1 MVSRILLLALPGAA
15 FATGTNLVGTPVS
28 FDSFKTEY
36 NKELAADLTSAV
48 KILTFNKA
56 IRGTS
61 EPTTDA
67 DAATLWN
74 WYSTVTGS
82 AKTQAT
88 AFLTTVEADNLVHE
102 SMLTTFKTKL
112 DSALPQTAGA
122 VAADAKNYGAIV
134 GSTLPTVSTS
144 TGITQAAQDAYT
156 ALQSMGTA
164 NIAKAKKA
172 AESRVYDAW
181 HLRFKK
187 LITDGRFGGTT
198 GFQNIVSCLKQTLQ
212 TTDPG
217 NDSDGGTS
225 GWAVYSRVSAAT
237 QAKMKAA
244 IVAQMTASAEN
255 VA

>member
-1 MVSRILLLALPGAA
+1 MG
-15 FATGTNLVGTPVS
+15 
-28 FDSFKTEY
+28 
-36 NKELAADLTSAV
+36 
-48 KILTFNKA
+48 
-56 IRGTS
+56 
-61 EPTTDA
+61 
-67 DAATLWN
+67 
-74 WYSTVTGS
+74 
-82 AKTQAT
+82 AT

-102 SMLTTFKTKL
+102 SMLTTFKTRL

-134 GSTLPTVSTS
+134 GSTLPAVSAS

-181 HLRFKK
+181 HLRFK
-187 LITDGRFGGTT
+187 
-198 GFQNIVSCLKQTLQ
+198 NIVSCLKQTLQ